1 MKRKENNFLSILYLH
16 TSKTQKT
23 FKMMKN
29 LKFYSIAIMVL
40 FFAVTELTFAQL
52 QAPAASP
59 AAFVSQ
65 NVGFTKI
72 SIDYSSP
79 ALKGRQIFGGIEK
92 YGVTWRAGANAA
104 TTIEFSTGVSI
115 GGKNIRPGKY
125 TMFITPQASGD
136 WTVHLNGK
144 GNSVFTYMKDGK
156 IDEEAL
162 AKDDV
167 AAINVTP
174 RMAADSHERLSYHI
188 SAEDNKVAKVTMA
201 WDKVRLSFMIDTQVD
216 QKMEGFKGAF

>member
-1 MKRKENNFLSILYLH
+1 
-16 TSKTQKT
+16 
-23 FKMMKN
+23 MKN
-29 LKFYSIAIMVL
+29 FKISSLIICLML
-40 FFAVTELTFAQL
+40 FFATTELTYAQL

-79 ALKGRQIFGGIEK
+79 ALKGRKVFGDIEK

-125 TMFITPQASGD
+125 TLFITPQASGD
-136 WTVHLNGK
+136 WTVHINGK

-167 AAINVTP
+167 VAVNVTP
-174 RMAADSHERLSYHI
+174 RMAADSHERLTYAI
-188 SAEDNKVAKVTMA
+188 YAEDNKVAKVTMA
-201 WDKVRLSFMIDTQVD
+201 WDKVRLSFMVDTQVD
-216 QKMEGFKGAF
+216 QKMESFKGAF

>member
-1 MKRKENNFLSILYLH
+1 MKKQNLLLTGIFFLFL
-16 TSKTQKT
+16 
-23 FKMMKN
+23 
-29 LKFYSIAIMVL
+29 
-40 FFAVTELTFAQL
+40 FAVQVESKAQI

-79 ALKGRQIFGGIEK
+79 AVKGRKIFGEIEK
-92 YGVTWRAGANAA
+92 YGVTWRAGANAQ
-104 TTIEFSTGVSI
+104 TVIEFSTGVSV
-115 GGKNIRPGKY
+115 GGKNLRPGKY
-125 TMFITPQASGD
+125 SVFITPRESGD

-144 GNSVFTYMKDGK
+144 GNSVFSYMKDGK

-167 AAINVTP
+167 ATIIVTP
-174 RMAADSHERLSYHI
+174 EKLSSVQERLTYTI
-188 SAEDNKVAKVTMA
+188 SAENNKVAKVSMA
-201 WDKVRLSFMIDTQVD
+201 FENVKVSFMVDTQVD
-216 QKMEGFKGAF
+216 QKMEGFKTMF

>member
-1 MKRKENNFLSILYLH
+1 
-16 TSKTQKT
+16 
-23 FKMMKN
+23 MKN
-29 LKFYSIAIMVL
+29 QIVLLSGLFLLMMLAISETAM
-40 FFAVTELTFAQL
+40 AQL

-79 ALKGRQIFGGIEK
+79 AVKGRKIFGEIEK
-92 YGVTWRAGANAA
+92 YGVTWRAGANAQ
-104 TTIEFSTGVSI
+104 TVIEFSTGVSV
-115 GGKNIRPGKY
+115 GGKNLRPGKY
-125 TMFITPQASGD
+125 SVFITPRESGD

-144 GNSVFTYMKDGK
+144 GNSVFSYMKDGK

-167 AAINVTP
+167 ATINVTP
-174 RMAADSHERLSYHI
+174 EKLSSVQERLTYTI
-188 SAEDNKVAKVTMA
+188 SAENNKVAKVSMA
-201 WDKVRLSFMIDTQVD
+201 FENVKLSFMVDTQVD
-216 QKMEGFKGAF
+216 QKMEGFKSMF